1 MYQLIELK
9 NSLKACLRVYWT
21 CAMKNRLTPRE
32 CVAIMTKLFKY
43 FSINVMFSLLMLI
56 SAPKWAAAG
65 PLLHTTE
72 GYASGQLSRIS
83 RDNNVTR
90 AYVGEISLG
99 HESMTFISLG
109 NQPPNLVSN
118 PWQFCFEKDR
128 YEELENLIGN
138 DVVLEFK
145 TPKNNSLLSCAS
157 VNELVQVYPVI
168 QDQPLEQKHFVG
180 NIYTMDREIS
190 HGVEFGRITNLIKN
204 KGTNRSYFM
213 TIQVGTGGSKFRHFV
228 IDDHDLYDY
237 AITALKNGAIVKV
250 HYSDRLAI
258 FTNFYGLG
266 SRSVVSEIE
275 AVD

>member
-1 MYQLIELK
+1 MTRL
-9 NSLKACLRVYWT
+9 LRH
-21 CAMKNRLTPRE
+21 L
-32 CVAIMTKLFKY
+32 
-43 FSINVMFSLLMLI
+43 SINVMLSLLMLI
-56 SAPKWAAAG
+56 YAPGWIAAG
-65 PLLHTTE
+65 PFLHTTE
-72 GYASGQLSRIS
+72 GYVSGQLSRIS
-83 RDNNVTR
+83 P
-90 AYVGEISLG
+90 LG

-145 TPKNNSLLSCAS
+145 TPKNNSLLSCSS
-157 VNELVQVYPVI
+157 VNELVAVYPVI
-168 QDQPLEQKHFVG
+168 QNQPLEQKHFVG

-204 KGTNRSYFM
+204 KGANRSYFM
-213 TIQVGTGGSKFRHFV
+213 TIQVGTGGSKFRHFI
-228 IDDHDLYDY
+228 IDDHELYDFV
-237 AITALKNGAIVKV
+237 ITALKNATIVKV
-250 HYSDRLAI
+250 HYSDRLASI
-258 FTNFYGLG
+258 TSFYGLG

>member
-1 MYQLIELK
+1 MICIEKRIGSLLK
-9 NSLKACLRVYWT
+9 GILDLRNKHFDTNYGNVT
-21 CAMKNRLTPRE
+21 
-32 CVAIMTKLFKY
+32 IMTRLLKHL
-43 FSINVMFSLLMLI
+43 SINVMFLLLMLI
-56 SAPKWAAAG
+56 YAPGWIAAG
-65 PLLHTTE
+65 PLLHSTE
-72 GYASGQLSRIS
+72 GYASGQLNRIS

-145 TPKNNSLLSCAS
+145 TPKNNSLLSCSS
-157 VNELVQVYPVI
+157 VNELVAVYPVT
-168 QDQPLEQKHFVG
+168 QNQPLEQKQFVG
-180 NIYTMDREIS
+180 NIYTMDQEVS
-190 HGVEFGRITNLIKN
+190 HGVELGRITNLIRN
-204 KGTNRSYFM
+204 KGANRSYFM

-228 IDDHDLYDY
+228 IDDHDLYDF
-237 AITALKNGAIVKV
+237 AITALKNATIVKV
-250 HYSDRLAI
+250 HYSDRLAF